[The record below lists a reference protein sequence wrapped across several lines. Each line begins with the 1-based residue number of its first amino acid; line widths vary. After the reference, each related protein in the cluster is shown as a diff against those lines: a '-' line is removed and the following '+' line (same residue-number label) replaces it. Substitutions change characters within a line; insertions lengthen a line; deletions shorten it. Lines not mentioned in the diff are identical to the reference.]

1 MFIIIEIFEKEIKFE
16 VLEFEI
22 LEKKELVSFEM
33 EFDFS
38 IVEKKEVFIYR
49 KLIDIIKEEIIIIVI
64 FVEG

>member
-22 LEKKELVSFEM
+22 LEKKELVSIEM

>member
-1 MFIIIEIFEKEIKFE
+1 
-16 VLEFEI
+16 
-22 LEKKELVSFEM
+22 M

>member
-1 MFIIIEIFEKEIKFE
+1 M
-16 VLEFEI
+16 
-22 LEKKELVSFEM
+22 EKKELVSIEM